1 MDGLLV
7 LALLVLLFSLAPI
20 FGVDSRVR
28 RDSGDPGD
36 AADRSWFPNG

>member
-7 LALLVLLFSLAPI
+7 LAVLVLLFSLAPI

-28 RDSGDPGD
+28 RDSADPGD
-36 AADRSWFPNG
+36 ASDRARWPNG